1 MPILHKT
8 RAIYL
13 CAYEM
18 SNHDR
23 GTPVPGLMIGGVA
36 TPNPVALA
44 PMSGITDLPLR
55 RLADRLG
62 AGFVV
67 SEMIASDALKD
78 GRKSS
83 LRRAESGGVSPF
95 VIQIA
100 GRQARW
106 MAEGARIA
114 QDLGADVID
123 INMGCPAKEV
133 TGKLSGSA
141 LMRDP
146 DHALSLIDAVV
157 GAVSVP
163 VTLKMRLGWDRNAM
177 NAPEI
182 ARRAQHAGVRLITVH
197 GRTRCDFFKGAADW
211 AAVRPVVEAV
221 DVPVIVNGD
230 IVTPDDARLALER
243 SGAAGVMIGRGAY
256 GAPWRPGRIATLLA
270 SGEDPGEPV
279 LEQQAEIA
287 TAHILDMYHYYGRDL
302 GVRNARKHIGW
313 YLEGAG
319 FAGDRLKVLRRQ
331 LCTQDDPSRVIAG
344 LTEAYAEADTLRCA
358 A

>member
-1 MPILHKT
+1 
-8 RAIYL
+8 
-13 CAYEM
+13 M
-18 SNHDR
+18 SNTDR
-23 GTPVPGLMIGGVA
+23 GTRVPGLEIGGVRTA
-36 TPNPVALA
+36 NAVALA

-55 RLADRLG
+55 RLAGRLG

-67 SEMIASDALKD
+67 SEMIASDALTD

-100 GRQARW
+100 GRQAHW

-157 GAVSVP
+157 SAVSVP
-163 VTLKMRLGWDRNAM
+163 VTLKMRLGWDRLAM
-177 NAPEI
+177 NAADI
-182 ARRAQHAGVRLITVH
+182 ARRAQDAGVGLITVH
-197 GRTRCDFFKGAADW
+197 GRTRCDFFKGKADW
-211 AAVRPVVEAV
+211 AAVGAVVDAV

-230 IVTPDDARLALER
+230 IVTPLDAQQALAQ
-243 SGAAGVMIGRGAY
+243 SGAAGVMVGRGAY
-256 GAPWRPGRIATLLA
+256 GAPWRPARIAAALA
-270 SGEDPGEPV
+270 EGQDPGEPA
-279 LEQQAEIA
+279 LAQQAEIA
-287 TAHILDMYHYYGRDL
+287 TAHIIEMFSYYGREL

-319 FAGDRLKVLRRQ
+319 FSGDLLKAWRRR
-331 LCTQDDPSRVIAG
+331 LCTQDDPDEVISG
-344 LTEAYAEADTLRCA
+344 LSAAYAEAEEARCA

>member
-1 MPILHKT
+1 M
-8 RAIYL
+8 
-13 CAYEM
+13 
-18 SNHDR
+18 
-23 GTPVPGLMIGGVA
+23 PGLKIGSVA
-36 TPNPVALA
+36 TANVVALA

-67 SEMIASDALKD
+67 SEMIASDPLLDA
-78 GRKSS
+78 RKCS

-95 VIQIA
+95 VFQIA
-100 GRQARW
+100 GRKARL

-177 NAPEI
+177 NAPQI
-182 ARRAQHAGVRLITVH
+182 ARRAQDAGVQLITVH
-197 GRTRCDFFKGAADW
+197 GRTRCDFFKGNADW
-211 AAVRPVVEAV
+211 AAVRAVVEAV
-221 DVPVIVNGD
+221 DVPVVVNGD
-230 IVTPDDARLALER
+230 IVMPDDARRALEL
-243 SGAAGVMIGRGAY
+243 SGAMGVMIGRGAY
-256 GAPWRPGRIATLLA
+256 GAPWRPGRIATWLG
-270 SGEDPGEPV
+270 SGCDPGEPA
-279 LEQQAEIA
+279 LERQAQIA
-287 TAHILDMYHYYGRDL
+287 TTHIVDMFHYYGRDL
-302 GVRNARKHIGW
+302 GVRNSRKHIGW
-313 YLEGAG
+313 YLEVAG
-319 FAGDRLKVLRRQ
+319 FAGDRLKALRRQ
-331 LCTQDDPSRVIAG
+331 LCMQDDPSRVIAG
-344 LTEAYAEADTLRCA
+344 LAQAYVEAETLRCA